1 MNHLTKLTKSRNTII
16 EMIELRGYN
25 MDKYK
30 NFNDT
35 ELDIM
40 DSNMGKKNIAD
51 IMPLD
56 MVCKHKE
63 KDTKCI
69 IKYIIGKLRCANLK
83 SLIDELIEYEKVAD
97 GDDIIIIVKDKI
109 NNLDSFYTLFDSIYK
124 SSHIFVQLFSMDNLL
139 VNIKHHVLVPE
150 LHVVSEEEKQTIK
163 DNYNVENMNQFP
175 LILKSDPMA
184 KFYGVKNGDLCKII
198 RQSETS
204 GQYISYRYCE

>member
-30 NFNDT
+30 NFTDT

-40 DSNMGKKNIAD
+40 DSNMGKKNVPD

-56 MVCKHKE
+56 MTCQHNDKK
-63 KDTKCI
+63 KNCI
-69 IKYIIGKLRCANLK
+69 IKYIIGKLRCSNLK
-83 SLIDELIEYEKVAD
+83 TLIDELVEYDKVGN
-97 GDDIIIIVKDKI
+97 GDDIIFIIKDKI
-109 NNLDSFYTLFDSIYK
+109 NNLDSYYTLFDTLYK
-124 SSHIFVQLFSMDNLL
+124 SSDIFVQLFSMDHLL
-139 VNIKHHVLVPE
+139 INIKNHVLVPD
-150 LHVVSEEEKQTIK
+150 LYIMSEEEKQRIK
-163 DNYNVENMNQFP
+163 DSYNVESMSQFP

-184 KFYGVKNGDLCKII
+184 KFYGVKNGNLCKII
-198 RQSETS
+198 RKSETS